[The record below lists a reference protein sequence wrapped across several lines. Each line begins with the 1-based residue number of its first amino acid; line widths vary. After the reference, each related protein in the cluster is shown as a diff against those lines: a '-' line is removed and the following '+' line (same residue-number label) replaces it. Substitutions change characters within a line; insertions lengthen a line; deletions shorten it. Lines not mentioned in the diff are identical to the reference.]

1 MRYLALPQPLL
12 LGVPRRRGDRMNGAL
27 SHLGVTRKPGVR
39 TTRIVFPPF
48 SFCNQEEKG
57 SGDEEV

>member
-1 MRYLALPQPLL
+1 M
-12 LGVPRRRGDRMNGAL
+12 RRGDRMNGAL